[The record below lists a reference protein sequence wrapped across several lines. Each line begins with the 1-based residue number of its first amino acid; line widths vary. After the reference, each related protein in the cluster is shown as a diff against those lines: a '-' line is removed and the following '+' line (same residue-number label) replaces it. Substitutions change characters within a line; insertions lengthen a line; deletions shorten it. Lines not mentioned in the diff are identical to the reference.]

1 MNISDL
7 GLGVST
13 LSCLLFV
20 RPLGLRFDKNG
31 LSYKQTKIDWELKK
45 KIILFLQ
52 KTQSVEAYDAMTP
65 NQIAH
70 RAAQFIENI
79 LNSKLPPKL
88 AIPLE
93 LQVTTREPD

>member
-31 LSYKQTKIDWELKK
+31 LSYKQTKNKYIFFRLTLRLTQDLLCVFNSHVAFKLGALGYKKCLK
-45 KIILFLQ
+45 
-52 KTQSVEAYDAMTP
+52 
-65 NQIAH
+65 
-70 RAAQFIENI
+70 
-79 LNSKLPPKL
+79 
-88 AIPLE
+88 
-93 LQVTTREPD
+93 